1 MLLNQHFIIQL
12 FLKPQMLLALTEPE
26 RSKVMVVLRKQKVLA
41 KLAFLIFDKTF
52 DEQLHEKPFDSDEHA
67 LQADKKPLPLS
78 EKPLSVKEKP
88 LQLDEK
94 TIRHLKNAL
103 KIAEKQKEQVFLEAN
118 EINHILKPVS
128 EFVVFLK
135 GAAYSLNHSLAGQGR
150 IYSDIDILV
159 NKAQLIDCEQT
170 LALHGWFGE
179 KISDYDQRYYRKWAH
194 EIPPLAHMHRGT
206 IIDVHHNIIPI
217 VSNDAPSAS
226 VLKNYIISN
235 KDGIQTLSLPAQFV
249 HSAVHLFRNEE
260 YKTAF
265 RDVLDL
271 HFMLIEIGANNV
283 SDIIDVA
290 EELGFK
296 YEIGLA
302 LRALQNIF
310 ELSLPPASIDLLLNK
325 SILRVAFDQF
335 IFAKVLLPQH
345 RLLDCDA
352 TPIRYFLAAVRGHFI
367 KMPLHL
373 LTYHL
378 LMKSGRGIIEK
389 IFGEHIFTPKDV
401 QSNDNLSPRK

>member
-1 MLLNQHFIIQL
+1 MLLNQHFIVQL
-12 FLKPQMLLALTEPE
+12 FLKPDMLLALTEAE

-41 KLAFLIFDKTF
+41 KLAFLVFDKQP
-52 DEQLHEKPFDSDEHA
+52 DEKTLQLDKTIQESNENTLQTDENT
-67 LQADKKPLPLS
+67 Q
-78 EKPLSVKEKP
+78 
-88 LQLDEK
+88 QLDEK

-118 EINHILKPVS
+118 EITHILKPVS

-159 NKAQLIDCEQT
+159 NKTQLTDCEQT

-179 KISDYDQRYYRKWAH
+179 EISDYDQRYYRKWAH
-194 EIPPLAHMHRGT
+194 EIPPLAHIHRGT
-206 IIDVHHNIIPI
+206 IIDLHHNIIPI
-217 VSNDAPSAS
+217 VSNDTPSAS
-226 VLKNYIISN
+226 ALKNHIITN
-235 KDGIQTLSLPAQFV
+235 RDGIQTLSLPAQFV
-249 HSAVHLFRNEE
+249 HSGVHLFRNEE

-265 RDVLDL
+265 RDVVDL
-271 HFMLIEIGANNV
+271 YFMLLEIGPDNL

-296 YEIGLA
+296 YETGLA
-302 LRALQNIF
+302 LSALQNIF
-310 ELSLPPASIDLLLNK
+310 ELSFPAATIALLLNK
-325 SILRVAFDQF
+325 SKLRIAFDQF

-345 RLLDCDA
+345 RLLHCNE
-352 TPIRYFLAAVRGHFI
+352 TPVRYFLATVRGHFI

-389 IFGEHIFTPKDV
+389 IFGEHIFTPKNV
-401 QSNDNLSPRK
+401 QANDDLSQRK

>member
-1 MLLNQHFIIQL
+1 MLLNQHLIVQL
-12 FLKPQMLLALTEPE
+12 FLKPETLLALTEPE

-41 KLAFLIFDKTF
+41 KLAFLIFDKTLDKQF
-52 DEQLHEKPFDSDEHA
+52 DEKTLGSDEHA
-67 LQADKKPLPLS
+67 LQAYKKTLPS
-78 EKPLSVKEKP
+78 NEKP

-103 KIAEKQKEQVFLEAN
+103 KVAEKQKEQVFLEAN
-118 EINHILKPVS
+118 EISHILKPVS

-159 NKAQLIDCEQT
+159 NKVQLSDCEQT

-179 KISDYDQRYYRKWAH
+179 KISNYDQRYYRKWAH
-194 EIPPLAHMHRGT
+194 EIAPLAHIQRGT

-217 VSNDAPSAS
+217 VSNDAPSVS
-226 VLKNYIISN
+226 ILKNHIVCN
-235 KDGIQTLSLPAQFV
+235 KNGIQTLSLQAQFV

-271 HFMLIEIGANNV
+271 YFMLIEIGPNNL
-283 SDIIDVA
+283 SDITDVA
-290 EELGFK
+290 EDLGFK

-310 ELSLPPASIDLLLNK
+310 ELSLPAQTINLLLNK
-325 SILRVAFDQF
+325 STLRVAFDQF

-345 RLLDCDA
+345 RLLDCNA
-352 TPIRYFLAAVRGHFI
+352 TPMRYFLATVRGHCI

-378 LMKSGRGIIEK
+378 LMKSGRGIIMK
-389 IFGEHIFTPKDV
+389 IFGAHIFSPKDI
-401 QSNDNLSPRK
+401 QSNDNLPQRK

>member
-1 MLLNQHFIIQL
+1 MLLNQHFIIHL
-12 FLKPQMLLALTEPE
+12 FLRPDMLLALTEPE
-26 RSKVMVVLRKQKVLA
+26 CSKVIVVLRKQKVLA
-41 KLAFLIFDKTF
+41 QLAFLIFDQK
-52 DEQLHEKPFDSDEHA
+52 L
-67 LQADKKPLPLS
+67 DK
-78 EKPLSVKEKP
+78 
-88 LQLDEK
+88 QLDDK

-118 EINHILKPVS
+118 EIMHILKPVS

-159 NKAQLIDCEQT
+159 NKAQLTDCEQT

-179 KISDYDQRYYRKWAH
+179 KINDYDQRYYRKWAH
-194 EIPPLAHMHRGT
+194 EIPPLAHIHRGT

-217 VSNDAPSAS
+217 VSKDAPSA
-226 VLKNYIISN
+226 LALQNYIKTN
-235 KDGIQTLSLPAQFV
+235 TDGIQTLSLPAQFV

-271 HFMLIEIGANNV
+271 YFMLLEIGVDNL
-283 SDIIDVA
+283 SEIINVA
-290 EELGFK
+290 EDLGFK
-296 YEIGLA
+296 YETGLA
-302 LRALQNIF
+302 MRAVKNVF
-310 ELSLPPASIDLLLNK
+310 ELSLPAETIDLLINK
-325 SILRVAFDQF
+325 STLRIAFDQF
-335 IFAKVLLPQH
+335 IFATVLLPQH
-345 RLLDCDA
+345 RLLQCNK
-352 TPIRYFLAAVRGHFI
+352 TPIRYFLATLRGHFI

-401 QSNDNLSPRK
+401 QSNDNLPQRK

>member
-1 MLLNQHFIIQL
+1 MLFDQHFIVQL
-12 FLKPQMLLALTEPE
+12 FLKPEMLVALTEPE

-41 KLAFLIFDKTF
+41 KLAFLIFDNTL
-52 DEQLHEKPFDSDEHA
+52 DEQTHEKPPVLNEHA
-67 LQADKKPLPLS
+67 LLWDKQPLLAN
-78 EKPLSVKEKP
+78 EKP

-103 KIAEKQKEQVFLEAN
+103 RVAEKQKEQVFVEAI
-118 EINHILKPVS
+118 EISHILKPVS

-150 IYSDIDILV
+150 IYGDIDILV

-170 LALHGWFGE
+170 LAMHGWFGE

-194 EIPPLAHMHRGT
+194 EIPPLVHTHRGT

-226 VLKNYIISN
+226 VLKNHIVSN

-271 HFMLIEIGANNV
+271 YFMLTEIGANNL

-290 EELGFK
+290 EELDFE
-296 YEIGLA
+296 YEVGLA

-310 ELSLPPASIDLLLNK
+310 ELPLSAPTIDLLLNK
-325 SILRVAFDQF
+325 STLRVAFDQF

-345 RLLDCDA
+345 RLLHCDA
-352 TPIRYFLAAVRGHFI
+352 TPIRYFLATVRAHFI

-389 IFGEHIFTPKDV
+389 IFGAHIFTPKDV